1 MWVVLRHLGLP
12 YRSREHLEW
21 EEWERRLSASRGMRM
36 NDREAIQWQQENM
49 GMYKNDRE
57 DLSKRIYD
65 RFTIELARQRREENA
80 MYREDHK
87 ENAWDYWD
95 QFIECGSYQLTLRSP
110 R

>member
-49 GMYKNDRE
+49 GMCKNDRE
-57 DLSKRIYD
+57 DLDKRNYD
-65 RFTIELARQRREENA
+65 RYTIELARQRREENA
-80 MYREDHK
+80 MYMEDHK
-87 ENAWDYWD
+87 ENAWDDWD
-95 QFIECGSYQLTLRSP
+95 QFLTCGSYKLRLRSP